1 MPRHTSLPFHLYV
14 HVDNAFLGPAMPEG
28 TTQGIWHGVYGRE
41 GQVLAC
47 HVLLQSGAHWSGLP
61 VHALA
66 WREGAA
72 SGDAAELMPWGC
84 MGAHVEVWHAE
95 YLEGLPGSVRQRR
108 RLDDGSGEGTVAV
121 PLRHTGIGVDWSDG
135 FSRYPQEHKPLSLVA
150 LDSGRFAL
158 LPNNYFMLSDKHF
171 TANDIRVKHYR
182 RGERVYWEA

>member
-1 MPRHTSLPFHLYV
+1 MPRHVSLPFHLYV

-66 WREGAA
+66 WCAGAA
-72 SGDAAELMPWGC
+72 PGVAAELMPWGC

-95 YLEGLPGSVRQRR
+95 YLEGLPGAVRQRR
-108 RLDDGSGEGTVAV
+108 APDAGAEAPITS
-121 PLRHTGIGVDWSDG
+121 PLRHTGIVIDWADG
-135 FSRYPQEHKPLSLVA
+135 FSRYPQEHKPLNLVA
-150 LDSGRFAL
+150 LNTGRFAL
-158 LPNNYFMLSDKHF
+158 LPNNYMVLSDKHF
-171 TANDIRVKHYR
+171 TAEDIRVKHYR
-182 RGERVYWEA
+182 RGETVYWEA